1 MKNTFSITLLLL
13 SLLILPSS
21 QNSRQKPVLMF
32 DEEGNF
38 RIVQFTDL
46 HFRYNSYRSDSALAM
61 VTNIIMTE
69 KPDLVVFTGDIVIS
83 KETCSAWNSVIKT
96 MSKTEV
102 PWAVVL
108 GNHDIEYEMTGKQIT
123 DMLENTPNSLT
134 SNGPVNLSGN
144 GNYTQEIRSY
154 VC

>member
-1 MKNTFSITLLLL
+1 MKDFLSITLLLL

-21 QNSRQKPVLMF
+21 QNSRQKPVLKF

-38 RIVQFTDL
+38 KIVQFTDL
-46 HFRYNSYRSDSALAM
+46 HFRHNSYRSDSALAM
-61 VTNIIMTE
+61 VTHIIMTE
-69 KPDLVVFTGDIVIS
+69 RPDLVVFTGDIVIS
-83 KETCSAWNSVIKT
+83 KETRSAWNSVIKT

-102 PWAVVL
+102 PWAVVF

-123 DMLENTPNSLT
+123 DMLENKPNSLT
-134 SNGPVNLSGN
+134 RNGPLNLSGN
-144 GNYTQEIRSY
+144 GNYTLKIRSY